1 MQNILNINFL
11 NNSVQDY
18 LIFLG
23 VFIGLFIVFRIFRI
37 IIIKKLEIIFK
48 KTVNSFDDLII
59 DTISNISKFFY

>member
-23 VFIGLFIVFRIFRI
+23 VFIGLFIVFRIFRTI
-37 IIIKKLEIIFK
+37 VIERLDVIFK
-48 KTVNSFDDLII
+48 KTVNDFDDLII
-59 DTISNISKFFY
+59 DIISNISKFFY